1 MDFEFDEKKSDSNKQ
16 KHGIDFTEAQS
27 LWSDAN
33 CIQIPART
41 EDEPRYLIVGKI
53 ADKCWSAV
61 ITYRSLKIR
70 IISVRRARAE
80 EVAIYEGK

>member
-33 CIQIPART
+33 RIQIPART

-61 ITYRSLKIR
+61 ITYRNQKIR